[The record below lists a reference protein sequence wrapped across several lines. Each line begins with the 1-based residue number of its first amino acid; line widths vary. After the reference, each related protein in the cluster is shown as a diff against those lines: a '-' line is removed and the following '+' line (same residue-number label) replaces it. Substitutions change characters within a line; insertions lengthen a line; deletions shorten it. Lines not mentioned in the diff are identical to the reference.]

1 MKKNIPFQMAFIAM
15 WQWLVLYQTHAQ
27 SEWLSPLQWESLIQ
41 DRQKNLIIKDTVL
54 YQSFDSDNPLS
65 INYTV
70 SGKYDFFY
78 PQEEGIKGASDSRAI
93 RLYPGSIL
101 TIDPILYSA
110 LQRVELHI
118 PFAVQ
123 QVREGNDL
131 CFTTS
136 FNSGGDEVN
145 RRPCILPEKNCTYY
159 FRQVI
164 SESKRCLFIA
174 GKYDPYKV
182 QIEVKKKTTSGNGY
196 YCIDSL
202 FLVGNIEQ
210 YSLLQQSGT
219 WHDHSLWSH
228 DYTSLRRIAL
238 IDADVRINQA
248 AECLHL
254 INNQKEIRIQPEG
267 VLYTR
272 QMTTLHTFAEKGKWY
287 FVSFPHDVSL
297 AGIDARFQLGDASTV
312 TTEPVNNIL
321 YIQTY
326 DGRRRAEN
334 NRSDGNWT
342 VLSADAFSPEDILL
356 EKGKG
361 YLMAIDETADIQTLS
376 FSSPANNSLTFRETL
391 SVPLEANTLQGG
403 DEANKGWILC
413 GNPYPSAVSLREV
426 LPNPDLDGHVYLY
439 NGQDYEAY
447 PIDSD
452 YAIPAGS
459 AFFVKAVQ
467 DTELLFQRKEDTA
480 SSAILQHTALP
491 YQGKEPGSPSIT
503 LAIKP
508 SCKIQYIIR
517 SGKIYIQNSQAGE
530 LIVYTVLGKE
540 VKRMRLLEGEGEYAL
555 PQSAGMYFLRIISG
569 TQTETVKI
577 KR

>member
-1 MKKNIPFQMAFIAM
+1 MKKNIPFQAILIAIV
-15 WQWLVLYQTHAQ
+15 QWVFNSPMSAQ
-27 SEWLSPLQWESLIQ
+27 SEWLSPLQWKSLVQ
-41 DRQKNLIIKDTVL
+41 DPQKNLIIRDTVL

-78 PQEEGIKGASDSRAI
+78 PREEGIQGASDSRAI

-101 TIDPILYSA
+101 TIDTLIYPA
-110 LQRVELHI
+110 LKMAEIHI
-118 PFAVQ
+118 PFAFQHVNK
-123 QVREGNDL
+123 EEDIY
-131 CFTTS
+131 FTTY
-136 FNSGGDEVN
+136 FYSGDTEFDAHPYTVISN
-145 RRPCILPEKNCTYY
+145 DCSRY
-159 FRQVI
+159 FREVY
-164 SESKRCLFIA
+164 A
-174 GKYDPYKV
+174 GRQCFYRGRRSAPYRLQIKV
-182 QIEVKKKTTSGNGY
+182 TKPTSASDGY

-202 FLVGNIEQ
+202 FLVGNIGQ

-228 DYTSLRRIAL
+228 DYTSLRRVAL

-254 INNQKEIRIQPEG
+254 INNQKEIQIQPEG
-267 VLYTR
+267 VLHTR

-297 AGIDARFQLGDASTV
+297 AGIDSRFQLGDASTV

-326 DGRRRAEN
+326 DGRGRAEN

-376 FSSPANNSLTFRETL
+376 FSSPANNSQTFREAL
-391 SVPLEANTLQGG
+391 SVPLEANTLQSG
-403 DEANKGWILC
+403 DEANNGWILC
-413 GNPYPSAVSLREV
+413 GNPYPSAVSLQEI

-467 DTELLFQRKEDTA
+467 DTELLFQRKEDMA
-480 SSAILQHTALP
+480 SSVILQHEALP

-503 LAIKP
+503 QAIKP
-508 SCKIQYIIR
+508 SCKIQYTIR
-517 SGKIYIQNSQAGE
+517 AGKIHIQNSQAGE

>member
-1 MKKNIPFQMAFIAM
+1 MKKNIPFQAILIAIV
-15 WQWLVLYQTHAQ
+15 QWVFNSPMIAQ
-27 SEWLSPLQWESLIQ
+27 SEWLSPLQWKSLVQ
-41 DRQKNLIIKDTVL
+41 DPQKNLIIRDTVL

-70 SGKYDFFY
+70 SGQYDFFY
-78 PQEEGIKGASDSRAI
+78 PRVEGIQGASDSRAI
-93 RLYPGSIL
+93 RLYPGSTL
-101 TIDPILYSA
+101 TIDTLIYPA
-110 LQRVELHI
+110 LKMAEIHI
-118 PFAVQ
+118 PFAFQHVNK
-123 QVREGNDL
+123 EEDIY
-131 CFTTS
+131 FTT
-136 FNSGGDEVN
+136 FFYSGDTEFDAHPYTVISKDCS
-145 RRPCILPEKNCTYY
+145 RY
-159 FRQVI
+159 FREVY
-164 SESKRCLFIA
+164 A
-174 GKYDPYKV
+174 GRQCFYRGRRSAPYRLQIKV
-182 QIEVKKKTTSGNGY
+182 TKPTSASDGY

-228 DYTSLRRIAL
+228 DYTSLRRVAL

-267 VLYTR
+267 VLHTR

-287 FVSFPHDVSL
+287 FVSFPHNVSL

-326 DGRRRAEN
+326 DGRGRAEN

-376 FSSPANNSLTFRETL
+376 FSSPANNSQTFRETL

-403 DEANKGWILC
+403 DEANNGWILC
-413 GNPYPSAVSLREV
+413 GNPYPSAVSLQEI

-447 PIDSD
+447 PMDSD

-480 SSAILQHTALP
+480 SSVILQHATLP
-491 YQGKEPGSPSIT
+491 YQGKEPESLSIT
-503 LAIKP
+503 QAIKP
-508 SCKIQYIIR
+508 SCKIQYTIR

-569 TQTETVKI
+569 TQAETVKI

>member
-15 WQWLVLYQTHAQ
+15 WQWLVFYQANAQ
-27 SEWLSPLQWESLIQ
+27 SEWFSPLQWESLIQ
-41 DRQKNLIIKDTVL
+41 DQQKNLIIRDTVL
-54 YQSFDSDNPLS
+54 YQGFDSDYPRT

-78 PQEEGIKGASDSRAI
+78 PQEEGIQGASDSRAI
-93 RLYPGSIL
+93 RLYPGSRL
-101 TIDPILYSA
+101 TIDTLIYPA
-110 LQRVELHI
+110 LKMAEIHI
-118 PFAVQ
+118 PFAFQHVNK
-123 QVREGNDL
+123 EEDIY
-131 CFTTS
+131 FTTY
-136 FNSGGDEVN
+136 FYSGDTEFDA
-145 RRPCILPEKNCTYY
+145 RPYVVKSNDCSRY
-159 FRQVI
+159 FREIYVGRQCFYRGRR
-164 SESKRCLFIA
+164 SA
-174 GKYDPYKV
+174 PYRLQIKV
-182 QIEVKKKTTSGNGY
+182 TKPTSASDGY

-228 DYTSLRRIAL
+228 DYTSLRRVAL

-267 VLYTR
+267 VLHTR

-297 AGIDARFQLGDASTV
+297 EGIDARFQLGDASTV

-403 DEANKGWILC
+403 DEANNGWILC
-413 GNPYPSAVSLREV
+413 GNPYPSAVSLQEI

-467 DTELLFQRKEDTA
+467 DTELLFQRKENTA
-480 SSAILQHTALP
+480 SSVILQHTALP
-491 YQGKEPGSPSIT
+491 YQGKEPGSLSIT
-503 LAIKP
+503 QAIKP
-508 SCKIQYIIR
+508 SCKIQYTIR
-517 SGKIYIQNSQAGE
+517 AGKIHIQNSQTGE

>member
-1 MKKNIPFQMAFIAM
+1 MKKNIPFQAILIAIV
-15 WQWLVLYQTHAQ
+15 QWVFNSPMIAQ
-27 SEWLSPLQWESLIQ
+27 SEWLSPLQWKSLVQ
-41 DRQKNLIIKDTVL
+41 DPQKNLIIRDTVL
-54 YQSFDSDNPLS
+54 YQSFNSDNPLS

-70 SGKYDFFY
+70 SGRYDFFY
-78 PQEEGIKGASDSRAI
+78 PQEEGIRGASDSRAI
-93 RLYPGSIL
+93 RLYAGSTL
-101 TIDPILYSA
+101 TVDPILYSA

-123 QVREGNDL
+123 QVSKGDDL
-131 CFTTS
+131 YFTTS
-136 FNSGGDEVN
+136 FNSGNDEVN

-182 QIEVKKKTTSGNGY
+182 QIEVKKETTRGNGY

-228 DYTSLRRIAL
+228 DYTSLRRVAL

-267 VLYTR
+267 VLHTR

-326 DGRRRAEN
+326 DGRGRAEN

-426 LPNPDLDGHVYLY
+426 LPNPDLDGHVYLLK
-439 NGQDYEAY
+439 
-447 PIDSD
+447 
-452 YAIPAGS
+452 
-459 AFFVKAVQ
+459 F
-467 DTELLFQRKEDTA
+467 
-480 SSAILQHTALP
+480 
-491 YQGKEPGSPSIT
+491 
-503 LAIKP
+503 
-508 SCKIQYIIR
+508 
-517 SGKIYIQNSQAGE
+517 
-530 LIVYTVLGKE
+530 
-540 VKRMRLLEGEGEYAL
+540 
-555 PQSAGMYFLRIISG
+555 RI
-569 TQTETVKI
+569 
-577 KR
+577 

>member
-1 MKKNIPFQMAFIAM
+1 MKKNIPFQAILIAIV
-15 WQWLVLYQTHAQ
+15 QWVFNSPMSAQ
-27 SEWLSPLQWESLIQ
+27 SEWLSPLQWKSLVQ
-41 DRQKNLIIKDTVL
+41 DSQKNLIIRDTVL

-70 SGKYDFFY
+70 SGQYDFFY
-78 PQEEGIKGASDSRAI
+78 PQEEGIQGASDSRAI
-93 RLYPGSIL
+93 RLYPGSRL
-101 TIDPILYSA
+101 TIDTLIYPA
-110 LQRVELHI
+110 LKMAEIHI
-118 PFAVQ
+118 PFAFQHVNK
-123 QVREGNDL
+123 EEDIY
-131 CFTTS
+131 FTTY
-136 FNSGGDEVN
+136 FYSGDTEFDA
-145 RRPCILPEKNCTYY
+145 RPYVVKSNDCSRY
-159 FRQVI
+159 FREIYVGRQCFYRGRR
-164 SESKRCLFIA
+164 SA
-174 GKYDPYKV
+174 PYRLQIKV
-182 QIEVKKKTTSGNGY
+182 TKPTSASDGY

-228 DYTSLRRIAL
+228 DYTSLRRVAL

-267 VLYTR
+267 VLHTR

-287 FVSFPHDVSL
+287 FISFPHDVSL

-376 FSSPANNSLTFRETL
+376 FSSPADNSLTFRETL

-403 DEANKGWILC
+403 DEANNGWILC
-413 GNPYPSAVSLREV
+413 GNPYPSAVSLQEI
-426 LPNPDLDGHVYLY
+426 LPNPDLDGYVYLY

-467 DTELLFQRKEDTA
+467 DTELLFQRKENTA
-480 SSAILQHTALP
+480 SSVILQHTALP

-503 LAIKP
+503 QAIKP

-517 SGKIYIQNSQAGE
+517 SGKIHIQNSQAGE

>member
-15 WQWLVLYQTHAQ
+15 WQWLVFYQANAQ
-27 SEWLSPLQWESLIQ
+27 SEWFSPLQWESLIQ
-41 DRQKNLIIKDTVL
+41 DQQKNLIIRDTVL
-54 YQSFDSDNPLS
+54 YQGFDSDNPRT

-78 PQEEGIKGASDSRAI
+78 PQEEGIQGASDSRAI
-93 RLYPGSIL
+93 RLYPGSRL
-101 TIDPILYSA
+101 RIDTLIYPA
-110 LQRVELHI
+110 LKMAEIHI
-118 PFAVQ
+118 PFAFQHVNK
-123 QVREGNDL
+123 EEDIY
-131 CFTTS
+131 FTTY
-136 FNSGGDEVN
+136 FYSGDTEFDA
-145 RRPCILPEKNCTYY
+145 RPYVVKSNDCSRY
-159 FRQVI
+159 FREIYVGRQCFYRGRR
-164 SESKRCLFIA
+164 S
-174 GKYDPYKV
+174 DPYRIQIKV
-182 QIEVKKKTTSGNGY
+182 TKPTSASDGY

-228 DYTSLRRIAL
+228 DYTSLRRVAL

-267 VLYTR
+267 VLHTR

-297 AGIDARFQLGDASTV
+297 EGIDARFQLGDASTV

-376 FSSPANNSLTFRETL
+376 FSSPANNSQTFRETL

-403 DEANKGWILC
+403 DEANNGWILC
-413 GNPYPSAVSLREV
+413 GNPYPSAVSLQEI
-426 LPNPDLDGHVYLY
+426 LPNPDLDGYVYLY

-452 YAIPAGS
+452 
-459 AFFVKAVQ
+459 
-467 DTELLFQRKEDTA
+467 
-480 SSAILQHTALP
+480 
-491 YQGKEPGSPSIT
+491 
-503 LAIKP
+503 
-508 SCKIQYIIR
+508 
-517 SGKIYIQNSQAGE
+517 
-530 LIVYTVLGKE
+530 
-540 VKRMRLLEGEGEYAL
+540 
-555 PQSAGMYFLRIISG
+555 
-569 TQTETVKI
+569 
-577 KR
+577 

>member
-15 WQWLVLYQTHAQ
+15 WQWLVFYQANAQ
-27 SEWLSPLQWESLIQ
+27 SEWFSPLQWESLIQ
-41 DRQKNLIIKDTVL
+41 DQQKNLIIRDTVL
-54 YQSFDSDNPLS
+54 YQGFDSDNPRT

-78 PQEEGIKGASDSRAI
+78 PQEEGIQGASDSRAI
-93 RLYPGSIL
+93 RLYPGSRL
-101 TIDPILYSA
+101 TIDTLIYPA
-110 LQRVELHI
+110 LKMAEIHI
-118 PFAVQ
+118 PFAFQHVNK
-123 QVREGNDL
+123 EEDIY
-131 CFTTS
+131 FTTY
-136 FNSGGDEVN
+136 FYSGDTEFDA
-145 RRPCILPEKNCTYY
+145 RPYVVKSNDCSRY
-159 FRQVI
+159 FREIYVGRQCFYRGRR
-164 SESKRCLFIA
+164 SA
-174 GKYDPYKV
+174 PYRLQIKV
-182 QIEVKKKTTSGNGY
+182 TKPTSASDGY

-228 DYTSLRRIAL
+228 DYTSLRRVAL

-267 VLYTR
+267 VLHTR

-297 AGIDARFQLGDASTV
+297 EGIDARFQLGDASTV

-376 FSSPANNSLTFRETL
+376 FSSPANNSQTFRETL

-403 DEANKGWILC
+403 DEANNGWILC
-413 GNPYPSAVSLREV
+413 GNPYPSAVSLQEI
-426 LPNPDLDGHVYLY
+426 LPNSDLDGYVYLY

-467 DTELLFQRKEDTA
+467 DTELLFQRKENTA
-480 SSAILQHTALP
+480 SSVILQHAALP

-503 LAIKP
+503 QAIKP

-517 SGKIYIQNSQAGE
+517 SGKIHIQNSQAGE

>member
-1 MKKNIPFQMAFIAM
+1 MKKNIPFQAILIAIV
-15 WQWLVLYQTHAQ
+15 QWVFNSPMSAQ
-27 SEWLSPLQWESLIQ
+27 SEWLSPLQWKSLVQ
-41 DRQKNLIIKDTVL
+41 DPQKNLIIRDTVL

-70 SGKYDFFY
+70 SGQYDFFY
-78 PQEEGIKGASDSRAI
+78 PREEGIQGASDSRAI
-93 RLYPGSIL
+93 RLYPGSTL
-101 TIDPILYSA
+101 TIDTLIYPA
-110 LQRVELHI
+110 LKMTEIHI
-118 PFAVQ
+118 PFAFQHVNK
-123 QVREGNDL
+123 EEDIY
-131 CFTTS
+131 FTT
-136 FNSGGDEVN
+136 FFYSGNTEVDAHPYTVISN
-145 RRPCILPEKNCTYY
+145 DCSRY
-159 FRQVI
+159 FREVY
-164 SESKRCLFIA
+164 A
-174 GKYDPYKV
+174 GRQCFYRGRRSAPYRLQIKV
-182 QIEVKKKTTSGNGY
+182 TKPTSASDGY

-267 VLYTR
+267 VLHTR
-272 QMTTLHTFAEKGKWY
+272 QMTTLRTFAENGKWY

-297 AGIDARFQLGDASTV
+297 KGIDSRFQLGDASTV

-326 DGRRRAEN
+326 DGRGRAEN

-403 DEANKGWILC
+403 DEANNGWILC
-413 GNPYPSAVSLREV
+413 GNPYPSAVSLQEI
-426 LPNPDLDGHVYLY
+426 LPNPDLDGYVYLY

-480 SSAILQHTALP
+480 SSVILQHTALP

-503 LAIKP
+503 QAIKP
-508 SCKIQYIIR
+508 PCKIQYIIR
-517 SGKIYIQNSQAGE
+517 SGKIHIQNSQAGE

-540 VKRMRLLEGEGEYAL
+540 VKRVRLLEGEGEYAL

>member
-1 MKKNIPFQMAFIAM
+1 MKKNIPFQAILIAIV
-15 WQWLVLYQTHAQ
+15 QWVFNSPMSAQ
-27 SEWLSPLQWESLIQ
+27 SEWLSPLQWKSLVQ
-41 DRQKNLIIKDTVL
+41 DPQKNLIIRDTVL

-70 SGKYDFFY
+70 SGQYDFFY
-78 PQEEGIKGASDSRAI
+78 PQEEGIQGASDSRAI
-93 RLYPGSIL
+93 RLYPGSTL
-101 TIDPILYSA
+101 TIDTLIYPA
-110 LQRVELHI
+110 LKMAEIHI
-118 PFAVQ
+118 PFAFQHVNK
-123 QVREGNDL
+123 EEDIY
-131 CFTTS
+131 FTTY
-136 FNSGGDEVN
+136 FYSGNTEVDAHPYTVISN
-145 RRPCILPEKNCTYY
+145 DCSRY
-159 FRQVI
+159 FREVY
-164 SESKRCLFIA
+164 A
-174 GKYDPYKV
+174 GRQCFYRGRRSAPYRLQIKV
-182 QIEVKKKTTSGNGY
+182 TKPTSASDGY

-228 DYTSLRRIAL
+228 DYTSLRRVAL

-254 INNQKEIRIQPEG
+254 INNQKEIWIQPEG
-267 VLYTR
+267 VLHTR
-272 QMTTLHTFAEKGKWY
+272 QMTTLRTFAEKGKWY

-342 VLSADAFSPEDILL
+342 VLFADAFSPEDILL

-403 DEANKGWILC
+403 DEANNGWILC
-413 GNPYPSAVSLREV
+413 GNPYPSAVSLQEI
-426 LPNPDLDGHVYLY
+426 LPNSDLDGYVYLY

-447 PIDSD
+447 PFDSD

-480 SSAILQHTALP
+480 SSVILQHMALP

-503 LAIKP
+503 QAIKP

-517 SGKIYIQNSQAGE
+517 SGKIHIQNSQAGE

>member
-1 MKKNIPFQMAFIAM
+1 MKKNIPFQAILIAIV
-15 WQWLVLYQTHAQ
+15 QWVFNSPMIAQ
-27 SEWLSPLQWESLIQ
+27 SEWLSPLQWKSLVQ
-41 DRQKNLIIKDTVL
+41 DPQKNLIIRDTVL

-65 INYTV
+65 INYAV
-70 SGKYDFFY
+70 SGQYDFFY
-78 PQEEGIKGASDSRAI
+78 PQEEGIQGASDSRAI
-93 RLYPGSIL
+93 RLYPGSTL
-101 TIDPILYSA
+101 TIDTLIYPA
-110 LQRVELHI
+110 LKMAEIHI
-118 PFAVQ
+118 PFAFQHVNK
-123 QVREGNDL
+123 EEDIY
-131 CFTTS
+131 FTTY
-136 FNSGGDEVN
+136 FYSGNTEVDAHPYTVSSN
-145 RRPCILPEKNCTYY
+145 DCSRY
-159 FRQVI
+159 FREVY
-164 SESKRCLFIA
+164 A
-174 GKYDPYKV
+174 GRQCFYRGRRSAPYRLQIKV
-182 QIEVKKKTTSGNGY
+182 TKPTSASDGY

-254 INNQKEIRIQPEG
+254 INNQKEIQIQPEG
-267 VLYTR
+267 VLHTR

-391 SVPLEANTLQGG
+391 SVPLEANMLQGG
-403 DEANKGWILC
+403 DEANNGWILC
-413 GNPYPSAVSLREV
+413 GNPYPSAVSLQEI
-426 LPNPDLDGHVYLY
+426 LPNPDLDGHVYFY

-447 PIDSD
+447 PFDSD

-480 SSAILQHTALP
+480 SSVILQHAALP

-503 LAIKP
+503 QAIKP
-508 SCKIQYIIR
+508 SCKIQYTIR
-517 SGKIYIQNSQAGE
+517 AGKIHIQNSQAGE

-540 VKRMRLLEGEGEYAL
+540 VKRMRLLDGEGEYAL

-569 TQTETVKI
+569 TQAETVKI

>member
-15 WQWLVLYQTHAQ
+15 WQWLVFYQANAQ
-27 SEWLSPLQWESLIQ
+27 SEWFSPLQWESLIQ
-41 DRQKNLIIKDTVL
+41 DQQKNLIIRDTVL
-54 YQSFDSDNPLS
+54 YQGFDSDNPRT

-78 PQEEGIKGASDSRAI
+78 PQEEGIPGASDSRAI
-93 RLYPGSIL
+93 RLYPGSRL
-101 TIDPILYSA
+101 TIDTLIYPA
-110 LQRVELHI
+110 LKMAEIHI
-118 PFAVQ
+118 PFAFQHVNK
-123 QVREGNDL
+123 EEDIY
-131 CFTTS
+131 FTTY
-136 FNSGGDEVN
+136 FYSGDTEFDA
-145 RRPCILPEKNCTYY
+145 RPYVVKSNDCSRY
-159 FRQVI
+159 FREIYVGRQCFYRGRRSAPYRIQIKVTKPTSA
-164 SESKRCLFIA
+164 SE
-174 GKYDPYKV
+174 
-182 QIEVKKKTTSGNGY
+182 GY

-228 DYTSLRRIAL
+228 DYTSLRRVAL
-238 IDADVRINQA
+238 INADVRINQA

-267 VLYTR
+267 VLHTR

-287 FVSFPHDVSL
+287 FASFPHDVSL
-297 AGIDARFQLGDASTV
+297 EGIDARFQLGDASTV

-376 FSSPANNSLTFRETL
+376 FSSPADNSLTFRETL

-403 DEANKGWILC
+403 DEANNGWILC
-413 GNPYPSAVSLREV
+413 GNPYPSAVSLQEI
-426 LPNPDLDGHVYLY
+426 LPNPDLDGYVYLY

-467 DTELLFQRKEDTA
+467 DTELLFQRKENTA
-480 SSAILQHTALP
+480 SSVILQHAALP

-503 LAIKP
+503 QEIKP
-508 SCKIQYIIR
+508 SCKIQYTIR
-517 SGKIYIQNSQAGE
+517 AGKIHIQNSQAGE

>member
-1 MKKNIPFQMAFIAM
+1 MKKNIPFQAILIAIV
-15 WQWLVLYQTHAQ
+15 QWVFNIPMSAQ
-27 SEWLSPLQWESLIQ
+27 SEWLSPLQWKSLVQ
-41 DRQKNLIIKDTVL
+41 DPQKNLIIRDTVL

-70 SGKYDFFY
+70 SGQYDFFY
-78 PQEEGIKGASDSRAI
+78 PREEGIQGASDSRAI
-93 RLYPGSIL
+93 RLYPGSTL
-101 TIDPILYSA
+101 TIDTLIYPA
-110 LQRVELHI
+110 LKMAEIHI
-118 PFAVQ
+118 PFAFQHVNK
-123 QVREGNDL
+123 EEDIY
-131 CFTTS
+131 FTTY
-136 FNSGGDEVN
+136 FYSGNTEVDAHPYTVISN
-145 RRPCILPEKNCTYY
+145 DCSRY
-159 FRQVI
+159 FREVY
-164 SESKRCLFIA
+164 A
-174 GKYDPYKV
+174 GRQCFYRGRRSAPYRLQIKV
-182 QIEVKKKTTSGNGY
+182 TKPTSSSDGY

-228 DYTSLRRIAL
+228 DYTSLRRVAL
-238 IDADVRINQA
+238 IDADVRINQS

-254 INNQKEIRIQPEG
+254 INNQKEIWIQPEG
-267 VLYTR
+267 VLHTR

-297 AGIDARFQLGDASTV
+297 AGIDARFQLGDASIV

-376 FSSPANNSLTFRETL
+376 FSSPANNSQTFRETL
-391 SVPLEANTLQGG
+391 SVPLEANTLQRG
-403 DEANKGWILC
+403 DEENNGWILC
-413 GNPYPSAVSLREV
+413 GNPYPSAVSLQEI
-426 LPNPDLDGHVYLY
+426 LPNPDLDGYVYLY

-467 DTELLFQRKEDTA
+467 DTELLFQRKEDAA
-480 SSAILQHTALP
+480 SSVILQHTALP

-503 LAIKP
+503 QAIKP
-508 SCKIQYIIR
+508 FCKIQYIIR
-517 SGKIYIQNSQAGE
+517 SGKIHIQNSQAGE
-530 LIVYTVLGKE
+530 
-540 VKRMRLLEGEGEYAL
+540 
-555 PQSAGMYFLRIISG
+555 
-569 TQTETVKI
+569 
-577 KR
+577 

>member
-1 MKKNIPFQMAFIAM
+1 MKKNIPFQAILIAIV
-15 WQWLVLYQTHAQ
+15 QWVFNSPMSAQ
-27 SEWLSPLQWESLIQ
+27 SEWLSPLQWKSLVQ
-41 DRQKNLIIKDTVL
+41 DPQKNLIIRDTVL

-78 PQEEGIKGASDSRAI
+78 PREEGIQGTSDSRAI
-93 RLYPGSIL
+93 RLYPGSTL
-101 TIDPILYSA
+101 TIDTLIYPA
-110 LQRVELHI
+110 LKMAEIHI
-118 PFAVQ
+118 PFALQHVNKEEDIYFTTYFYSGKTEYDAHPYM
-123 QVREGNDL
+123 VMGNDCSL
-131 CFTTS
+131 
-136 FNSGGDEVN
+136 
-145 RRPCILPEKNCTYY
+145 Y
-159 FRQVI
+159 FRQI
-164 SESKRCLFIA
+164 YAGKRCFYRGRRA
-174 GKYDPYKV
+174 DPYRLQIKV
-182 QIEVKKKTTSGNGY
+182 PKPTSASDGY

-228 DYTSLRRIAL
+228 DYTSLRRVAL

-267 VLYTR
+267 VLHTR

-297 AGIDARFQLGDASTV
+297 AGIDSRFQLGDASTV

-326 DGRRRAEN
+326 DGRGRAEN

-376 FSSPANNSLTFRETL
+376 FSSPADNSLTFRETL

-403 DEANKGWILC
+403 DEANNGWILC
-413 GNPYPSAVSLREV
+413 GNPYPSAVSLQEI

-467 DTELLFQRKEDTA
+467 NTELLFQRKEDTA
-480 SSAILQHTALP
+480 SSVILQHTALP

-503 LAIKP
+503 QAIKP
-508 SCKIQYIIR
+508 SCKIQYTIR
-517 SGKIYIQNSQAGE
+517 SGKIYIQNSHAGE

>member
-15 WQWLVLYQTHAQ
+15 WQWLVFYQANAQ
-27 SEWLSPLQWESLIQ
+27 SEWFSPLQWESLIQ
-41 DRQKNLIIKDTVL
+41 DQQKNLIIRDTVL
-54 YQSFDSDNPLS
+54 YQGFDSDNPRT

-78 PQEEGIKGASDSRAI
+78 PQEEGIQGASDSRAI
-93 RLYPGSIL
+93 RLYPGSTL
-101 TIDPILYSA
+101 TIDTLIYPA
-110 LQRVELHI
+110 LKMAEIHI
-118 PFAVQ
+118 PFAFQHVNK
-123 QVREGNDL
+123 EEDIY
-131 CFTTS
+131 FTTY
-136 FNSGGDEVN
+136 FYSGDTEFDA
-145 RRPCILPEKNCTYY
+145 RPYVVKSNDCSRY
-159 FRQVI
+159 FREVYAGRQCFYRGRRSAPYRLQIKVTKPTSA
-164 SESKRCLFIA
+164 SE
-174 GKYDPYKV
+174 
-182 QIEVKKKTTSGNGY
+182 GY

-254 INNQKEIRIQPEG
+254 INNQKEIRIQPKG
-267 VLYTR
+267 VLHTR

-287 FVSFPHDVSL
+287 FVSFPHNVSL

-312 TTEPVNNIL
+312 TTEPINNIL

-326 DGRRRAEN
+326 DGRGRAEN

-376 FSSPANNSLTFRETL
+376 FSSPANNSQTFRETM

-403 DEANKGWILC
+403 DEENNGWILC

-480 SSAILQHTALP
+480 SSVILQHTALP

-503 LAIKP
+503 QAIKP

-517 SGKIYIQNSQAGE
+517 SGKIHIQNSQAGE

-540 VKRMRLLEGEGEYAL
+540 VKRMGLLEGEGEYAL

>member
-54 YQSFDSDNPLS
+54 YQSFDSDSPLS

-70 SGKYDFFY
+70 SGRYDFFY
-78 PQEEGIKGASDSRAI
+78 PQEEGIRGASDSRAI
-93 RLYPGSIL
+93 RLYAGSTL
-101 TIDPILYSA
+101 TVDTLIYPA
-110 LQRVELHI
+110 LKMAEIHI
-118 PFAVQ
+118 PFALQHVNKEEDIYFTTYFYSGKTEYDAHSYM
-123 QVREGNDL
+123 VMGND
-131 CFTTS
+131 CS
-136 FNSGGDEVN
+136 
-145 RRPCILPEKNCTYY
+145 RY
-159 FRQVI
+159 FRQI
-164 SESKRCLFIA
+164 YAGKRCFYRGRRA
-174 GKYDPYKV
+174 DPYRLQIKV
-182 QIEVKKKTTSGNGY
+182 PKPTSASDGY

-228 DYTSLRRIAL
+228 DYTSLRRVAL
-238 IDADVRINQA
+238 IDADVRINQS

-267 VLYTR
+267 VLHTR

-326 DGRRRAEN
+326 DGRGRAEN

-403 DEANKGWILC
+403 DEANNGWILC
-413 GNPYPSAVSLREV
+413 GNPYPSAVSLQEI

-467 DTELLFQRKEDTA
+467 NTELLFQRKEDTA
-480 SSAILQHTALP
+480 SSVILQHTALP

-503 LAIKP
+503 QAIKP
-508 SCKIQYIIR
+508 SCKIQYTIR
-517 SGKIYIQNSQAGE
+517 AGKIHIQNSQAGE

>member
-1 MKKNIPFQMAFIAM
+1 MKKNIPFQAILIAIV
-15 WQWLVLYQTHAQ
+15 QWVFNSPMSAQ
-27 SEWLSPLQWESLIQ
+27 SEWLSPLQWKSLVQ
-41 DRQKNLIIKDTVL
+41 DPHKNLIIRDTVL

-78 PQEEGIKGASDSRAI
+78 PQEAGIQGASDSRAI
-93 RLYPGSIL
+93 RLYPGSTL
-101 TIDPILYSA
+101 TIDTLIYPA
-110 LQRVELHI
+110 LKMAEIHI
-118 PFAVQ
+118 PFAFQHVNK
-123 QVREGNDL
+123 EEDIY
-131 CFTTS
+131 FTT
-136 FNSGGDEVN
+136 FFYSGDTEFDAHPYTVISKDCS
-145 RRPCILPEKNCTYY
+145 RY
-159 FRQVI
+159 FREIYVGRQCFYRGRR
-164 SESKRCLFIA
+164 S
-174 GKYDPYKV
+174 DPYRLQIKV
-182 QIEVKKKTTSGNGY
+182 TKPTSASEGY

-228 DYTSLRRIAL
+228 DYTSLRRVAL
-238 IDADVRINQA
+238 INADVRIDQA

-254 INNQKEIRIQPEG
+254 INNQKEIQIQPEG
-267 VLYTR
+267 VLHTR

-297 AGIDARFQLGDASTV
+297 NGIDTRFQLGDASTI

-321 YIQTY
+321 YIQAY

-334 NRSDGNWT
+334 NRADGNWT
-342 VLSADAFSPEDILL
+342 VLSADTFSPDDILL

-376 FSSPANNSLTFRETL
+376 FSSPENGSLIYQENT
-391 SVPLEANTLQGG
+391 SIDLEANTLQGS
-403 DEANKGWILC
+403 DEAHNGWILC
-413 GNPYPSAVSLREV
+413 GNPYPSTVSLQEI

-447 PIDSD
+447 PIGSD
-452 YAIPAGS
+452 YAIPAGC
-459 AFFVKAVQ
+459 AFFVKAAQ
-467 DTELLFQRKEDTA
+467 DTELLFQKKEDTA
-480 SSAILQHTALP
+480 SSVILQHTALP
-491 YQGKEPGSPSIT
+491 YQGKEPGSLSIT
-503 LAIKP
+503 QAIKP
-508 SCKIQYIIR
+508 SCKIQYTIR
-517 SGKIYIQNSQAGE
+517 TGKIRIMASQAGE

-555 PQSAGMYFLRIISG
+555 PQPSGIYFLIITSG
-569 TQTETVKI
+569 SQTETIKI

>member
-1 MKKNIPFQMAFIAM
+1 MKKYLPFQAILIAIV
-15 WQWLVLYQTHAQ
+15 QWVSNSPISAQ
-27 SEWLSPLQWESLIQ
+27 SEWFSPQQWESLVQ
-41 DRQKNLIIKDTVL
+41 DPQKNPIIRDTVL

-65 INYTV
+65 INYSV
-70 SGKYDFFY
+70 SGQYDFFY
-78 PQEEGIKGASDSRAI
+78 PQEEGIQGASDSRAI
-93 RLYPGSIL
+93 RLYPGSTL
-101 TIDPILYSA
+101 TIDTLIYPA
-110 LQRVELHI
+110 LKMAEIHI
-118 PFAVQ
+118 PFAFQHVNK
-123 QVREGNDL
+123 EEDIY
-131 CFTTS
+131 FTTY
-136 FNSGGDEVN
+136 FYSGATESDA
-145 RRPCILPEKNCTYY
+145 RPYTVMSNDCSRY
-159 FRQVI
+159 FRQVY
-164 SESKRCLFIA
+164 A
-174 GKYDPYKV
+174 GRQCFYRGRRSDPYRL
-182 QIEVKKKTTSGNGY
+182 QIEVSKPASASNGY

-202 FLVGNIEQ
+202 FLVGNIER

-219 WHDHSLWSH
+219 WHDHSLWSY
-228 DYTSLRRIAL
+228 DYTSLRRVAL

-267 VLYTR
+267 VLHTR

-297 AGIDARFQLGDASTV
+297 EGIDARFQLGDASTV

-376 FSSPANNSLTFRETL
+376 FSSPANNSQTFRETL

-403 DEANKGWILC
+403 DEANNGWILC
-413 GNPYPSAVSLREV
+413 GNPYPSAVSLQEI
-426 LPNPDLDGHVYLY
+426 LPNPDLDGYVYLY

-480 SSAILQHTALP
+480 SSVILQHAALP

-503 LAIKP
+503 QAIKP
-508 SCKIQYIIR
+508 SCKIQYTIR
-517 SGKIYIQNSQAGE
+517 AGKIHIQNSQAGE

>member
-15 WQWLVLYQTHAQ
+15 WQWLVFYQANAQ
-27 SEWLSPLQWESLIQ
+27 SEWFSPLQWESLIQ
-41 DRQKNLIIKDTVL
+41 DQQKNLIIRDTVL
-54 YQSFDSDNPLS
+54 YQGFDSDNPRT

-78 PQEEGIKGASDSRAI
+78 PQEEGIQGASDSRAI
-93 RLYPGSIL
+93 RLYPGSRL
-101 TIDPILYSA
+101 TIDTLIYPA
-110 LQRVELHI
+110 LKMAEIHI
-118 PFAVQ
+118 PFAFQHVNK
-123 QVREGNDL
+123 EEDIY
-131 CFTTS
+131 FTTY
-136 FNSGGDEVN
+136 FYSGDTEFDA
-145 RRPCILPEKNCTYY
+145 RPYVVKSNDCSRY
-159 FRQVI
+159 FREIYVGRQCFYRGRR
-164 SESKRCLFIA
+164 SA
-174 GKYDPYKV
+174 PYRLQIKV
-182 QIEVKKKTTSGNGY
+182 TKPTSASDGY

-228 DYTSLRRIAL
+228 DYTSLRRVAL

-267 VLYTR
+267 VLHTR

-297 AGIDARFQLGDASTV
+297 EGIDARFQLGDASTV

-376 FSSPANNSLTFRETL
+376 FSSPADNSLTFRETL

-403 DEANKGWILC
+403 DEANNGWILC
-413 GNPYPSAVSLREV
+413 GNPYPSAVSLQEI

-467 DTELLFQRKEDTA
+467 DTELLFQRKENTA
-480 SSAILQHTALP
+480 SSVILQHTALP
-491 YQGKEPGSPSIT
+491 YQGKEPGSLSIT
-503 LAIKP
+503 QAIKP
-508 SCKIQYIIR
+508 PCKIQYIIR
-517 SGKIYIQNSQAGE
+517 SGKIHIQNSQAGE

>member
-1 MKKNIPFQMAFIAM
+1 MKKNIPFQAILIAIV
-15 WQWLVLYQTHAQ
+15 QWVFNSPMSAQ
-27 SEWLSPLQWESLIQ
+27 SEWLSPLQWKSLVQ
-41 DRQKNLIIKDTVL
+41 DPQKNLIIRDTVL

-70 SGKYDFFY
+70 SGQYDFFY
-78 PQEEGIKGASDSRAI
+78 PREEGIQGASDSRAI
-93 RLYPGSIL
+93 RLYSGSTL
-101 TIDPILYSA
+101 TIDTLIYPA
-110 LQRVELHI
+110 LKMAEIHI
-118 PFAVQ
+118 PFAFQHVNK
-123 QVREGNDL
+123 EEDIY
-131 CFTTS
+131 FTTY
-136 FNSGGDEVN
+136 FYSGNTEFDAHPYTVMSN
-145 RRPCILPEKNCTYY
+145 DCSRY
-159 FRQVI
+159 FREVY
-164 SESKRCLFIA
+164 A
-174 GKYDPYKV
+174 GRQCFYRGRRSAPYRLQIKV
-182 QIEVKKKTTSGNGY
+182 TKPTSASDGY

-254 INNQKEIRIQPEG
+254 INNQKEIQIQPEG
-267 VLYTR
+267 VLHTR

-297 AGIDARFQLGDASTV
+297 AGIDSRFQLGDASTV

-326 DGRRRAEN
+326 DGRGRAEN

-403 DEANKGWILC
+403 DEANNGWILC
-413 GNPYPSAVSLREV
+413 GNPYPSAVSLQEI
-426 LPNPDLDGHVYLY
+426 LPNPDLDGYVYLY

-480 SSAILQHTALP
+480 SSVILQHTALP

-503 LAIKP
+503 QAIKP

>member
-1 MKKNIPFQMAFIAM
+1 MKKNIPFQAILIAIV
-15 WQWLVLYQTHAQ
+15 QWVFNSPMSAQ
-27 SEWLSPLQWESLIQ
+27 SEWLSPLQWKSLVQ
-41 DRQKNLIIKDTVL
+41 DPHKNLIIRDTVL

-70 SGKYDFFY
+70 FGQYDFFY
-78 PQEEGIKGASDSRAI
+78 PQEAGIQGASDSRAI
-93 RLYPGSIL
+93 RLYPGSTL
-101 TIDPILYSA
+101 TIDTLIYPA
-110 LQRVELHI
+110 LKMAEIHI
-118 PFAVQ
+118 PFAFQHVNK
-123 QVREGNDL
+123 EEDIY
-131 CFTTS
+131 FTTY
-136 FNSGGDEVN
+136 FYSGNTEVDAHPYTVISN
-145 RRPCILPEKNCTYY
+145 DCSRY
-159 FRQVI
+159 FREVY
-164 SESKRCLFIA
+164 A
-174 GKYDPYKV
+174 GRQCFYRGRRSAPYRLQIKV
-182 QIEVKKKTTSGNGY
+182 TKPTSASDGY

-267 VLYTR
+267 VLHTR
-272 QMTTLHTFAEKGKWY
+272 QMTTLRTFAEKGKWY

-297 AGIDARFQLGDASTV
+297 AGIDSRFQLGDASTV

-326 DGRRRAEN
+326 DGRGRAEN

-342 VLSADAFSPEDILL
+342 VLSADAFSLEDILL

-376 FSSPANNSLTFRETL
+376 FSSPADNSLTFRETL

-403 DEANKGWILC
+403 DEANNGWILC
-413 GNPYPSAVSLREV
+413 GNPYPSAVSLQEI
-426 LPNPDLDGHVYLY
+426 LPNSDLDGYVYLY

-447 PIDSD
+447 PFDSD

-480 SSAILQHTALP
+480 SSVILQHMALP

-503 LAIKP
+503 QAIKP

-517 SGKIYIQNSQAGE
+517 SGKIHIQNSQAGE

>member
-1 MKKNIPFQMAFIAM
+1 MKKNIPFQAILIAIV
-15 WQWLVLYQTHAQ
+15 QWVFNIPMSAQ
-27 SEWLSPLQWESLIQ
+27 SEWLSPLQWESLVQ
-41 DRQKNLIIKDTVL
+41 DPQKNLIIRDTVL

-78 PQEEGIKGASDSRAI
+78 PREEGIQGASDSRAI

-101 TIDPILYSA
+101 TIDTLIYPA
-110 LQRVELHI
+110 LKMAEIHI
-118 PFAVQ
+118 PFAFQHVNK
-123 QVREGNDL
+123 EEDIY
-131 CFTTS
+131 FTTY
-136 FNSGGDEVN
+136 FYSGDTEFDAHPYTVISN
-145 RRPCILPEKNCTYY
+145 DCSRY
-159 FRQVI
+159 FREVY
-164 SESKRCLFIA
+164 A
-174 GKYDPYKV
+174 GRQCFYIGRRSAPYRLQIKV
-182 QIEVKKKTTSGNGY
+182 TKPTLASDGY

-202 FLVGNIEQ
+202 FLVGNIGQ

-228 DYTSLRRIAL
+228 DYTSLRRVAL

-254 INNQKEIRIQPEG
+254 INNQKEIQIQPEG
-267 VLYTR
+267 VLHTR

-376 FSSPANNSLTFRETL
+376 FSSPANNSLTLRETL

-403 DEANKGWILC
+403 DEANNGWILC
-413 GNPYPSAVSLREV
+413 GNPYPSAVSLQEI
-426 LPNPDLDGHVYLY
+426 LPNPDLDGYVYLY

-447 PIDSD
+447 PINSD

-480 SSAILQHTALP
+480 SSVILQHTTLP

-503 LAIKP
+503 QAIKP
-508 SCKIQYIIR
+508 SCKIQYTIR
-517 SGKIYIQNSQAGE
+517 AGKIHIQNSLAGE

>member
-1 MKKNIPFQMAFIAM
+1 MKKNIPFQAILIAIV
-15 WQWLVLYQTHAQ
+15 QWVFNSPMSAQ
-27 SEWLSPLQWESLIQ
+27 SEWLSPLQWKSLVQ
-41 DRQKNLIIKDTVL
+41 DPQKNLIIRDTVL

-78 PQEEGIKGASDSRAI
+78 PQEEGIQGASDSRAI
-93 RLYPGSIL
+93 RLYPGSRL
-101 TIDPILYSA
+101 TIDTLIYPA
-110 LQRVELHI
+110 LKMAEIHI
-118 PFAVQ
+118 PFAFQHVNK
-123 QVREGNDL
+123 EEDIY
-131 CFTTS
+131 FTTY
-136 FNSGGDEVN
+136 FYSGDTEFDA
-145 RRPCILPEKNCTYY
+145 RPYVVKSNDCSRY
-159 FRQVI
+159 FREIYVGRQCFYRGRR
-164 SESKRCLFIA
+164 SA
-174 GKYDPYKV
+174 PYRLQIKV
-182 QIEVKKKTTSGNGY
+182 TKPTSASDGY

-228 DYTSLRRIAL
+228 DYTSLRRVAL

-267 VLYTR
+267 VLHTR

-297 AGIDARFQLGDASTV
+297 EGIDARFQLGDASTV

-376 FSSPANNSLTFRETL
+376 FSSPANNSQTFRETL

-403 DEANKGWILC
+403 DEANNGWILC
-413 GNPYPSAVSLREV
+413 GNPYPSAVSLQEI
-426 LPNPDLDGHVYLY
+426 LPNSDLDGYVYLY

-447 PIDSD
+447 PFDSD

-480 SSAILQHTALP
+480 SSVILQHMALP
-491 YQGKEPGSPSIT
+491 YQGKEPGSLSIT
-503 LAIKP
+503 QAIKP
-508 SCKIQYIIR
+508 PCKIQYIIR
-517 SGKIYIQNSQAGE
+517 SGKIHIQNSQAGE

>member
-15 WQWLVLYQTHAQ
+15 WQWLVFYQANAQ
-27 SEWLSPLQWESLIQ
+27 SEWFSPLQWESLIQ
-41 DRQKNLIIKDTVL
+41 DQQKNLIIRDTVL
-54 YQSFDSDNPLS
+54 YQGFDSDNPRT

-78 PQEEGIKGASDSRAI
+78 PQEEGIQGASDSRAI
-93 RLYPGSIL
+93 RLYPGSRL
-101 TIDPILYSA
+101 TIDTLIYPA
-110 LQRVELHI
+110 LKMAEIHI
-118 PFAVQ
+118 PFAFQHVNK
-123 QVREGNDL
+123 EEDIY
-131 CFTTS
+131 FTTY
-136 FNSGGDEVN
+136 FYSGNTEVDAHPYTVISN
-145 RRPCILPEKNCTYY
+145 DCSRY
-159 FRQVI
+159 FREVY
-164 SESKRCLFIA
+164 A
-174 GKYDPYKV
+174 GRQCFYRGRRSAPYRLQIKV
-182 QIEVKKKTTSGNGY
+182 TKPTSASDGY

-228 DYTSLRRIAL
+228 DYTSLRRVAL
-238 IDADVRINQA
+238 IDANVRINQA

-267 VLYTR
+267 VLHTR

-297 AGIDARFQLGDASTV
+297 EGIDARFQLGDASTV

-326 DGRRRAEN
+326 DGRGRAEN

-376 FSSPANNSLTFRETL
+376 FSSPANDSLTFRETL

-403 DEANKGWILC
+403 DEANNGWILC
-413 GNPYPSAVSLREV
+413 GNPYPSAVSLQEI
-426 LPNPDLDGHVYLY
+426 LPNPDLDGYVYLY

-467 DTELLFQRKEDTA
+467 DTELLFQRKENTA
-480 SSAILQHTALP
+480 SSVILQHAALP

-503 LAIKP
+503 QEIKP
-508 SCKIQYIIR
+508 SCKIQYTIR
-517 SGKIYIQNSQAGE
+517 AGKIHIQNSQAGE

-540 VKRMRLLEGEGEYAL
+540 VKRMRLLEGEGKYAL

>member
-1 MKKNIPFQMAFIAM
+1 MKKNIPFQAILIAIV
-15 WQWLVLYQTHAQ
+15 QWVFNSPMSAQ
-27 SEWLSPLQWESLIQ
+27 SEWLSPLQWKSLVQ
-41 DRQKNLIIKDTVL
+41 DPQKNLIIRDTVL

-70 SGKYDFFY
+70 SGQYDFFY
-78 PQEEGIKGASDSRAI
+78 PQEEGIQGASDSRAI
-93 RLYPGSIL
+93 RLYPGSTL
-101 TIDPILYSA
+101 TIDTLIYPA
-110 LQRVELHI
+110 LKMAEIHI
-118 PFAVQ
+118 PFAFQHVNK
-123 QVREGNDL
+123 EEDIY
-131 CFTTS
+131 FTT
-136 FNSGGDEVN
+136 FFYSGDTEFDAHPYTVISN
-145 RRPCILPEKNCTYY
+145 DCSRY
-159 FRQVI
+159 FREVY
-164 SESKRCLFIA
+164 A
-174 GKYDPYKV
+174 GRQCFYRGRRSAPYRLQIKV
-182 QIEVKKKTTSGNGY
+182 TKPTSASDGY

-254 INNQKEIRIQPEG
+254 INNQKEIQIQPEG
-267 VLYTR
+267 VLHTR

-376 FSSPANNSLTFRETL
+376 FSSPADNSLTFRETL

-403 DEANKGWILC
+403 DEANNGWILC
-413 GNPYPSAVSLREV
+413 GNPYPSAVSLQEI
-426 LPNPDLDGHVYLY
+426 LPNSDLDGYVYLY

-447 PIDSD
+447 PFDSD

-480 SSAILQHTALP
+480 SSVILQHMALP

-503 LAIKP
+503 QAIKP

-517 SGKIYIQNSQAGE
+517 SGKIHIQNSQAGE

>member
-1 MKKNIPFQMAFIAM
+1 MKKNIPFQAILIAIV
-15 WQWLVLYQTHAQ
+15 QWVFNSPMSAQ
-27 SEWLSPLQWESLIQ
+27 SEWLSPLQWKSLVQ
-41 DRQKNLIIKDTVL
+41 DPQKNLIIRDTVL

-70 SGKYDFFY
+70 SGQYDFFY
-78 PQEEGIKGASDSRAI
+78 PQEEGIQGASDSRAI
-93 RLYPGSIL
+93 RLYPGSRL
-101 TIDPILYSA
+101 TIDTLIYPA
-110 LQRVELHI
+110 LKMAEIHI
-118 PFAVQ
+118 PFAFQHVNK
-123 QVREGNDL
+123 EEDIY
-131 CFTTS
+131 FTTY
-136 FNSGGDEVN
+136 FYSGDTEFDA
-145 RRPCILPEKNCTYY
+145 RPYVVKSNDCSRY
-159 FRQVI
+159 FREVY
-164 SESKRCLFIA
+164 A
-174 GKYDPYKV
+174 GRQCFYRGRRSAPYRLQIKV
-182 QIEVKKKTTSGNGY
+182 TKPTSASDGY

-228 DYTSLRRIAL
+228 DYTSLRRSAL

-267 VLYTR
+267 VLHTR
-272 QMTTLHTFAEKGKWY
+272 QMTTLRTFAEKGKWY

-297 AGIDARFQLGDASTV
+297 AGIDSRFQLGDASTV

-376 FSSPANNSLTFRETL
+376 FSSPANNSQTFRETM

-403 DEANKGWILC
+403 DEANNGWILC
-413 GNPYPSAVSLREV
+413 GNPYPSAVSLQEI

-447 PIDSD
+447 PFDSD

-467 DTELLFQRKEDTA
+467 DTELLFQRKEGTA
-480 SSAILQHTALP
+480 SSVILQHAALP

-503 LAIKP
+503 RAIKP
-508 SCKIQYIIR
+508 SCKIQYTIR
-517 SGKIYIQNSQAGE
+517 AGKIHIQNSQAGE

-540 VKRMRLLEGEGEYAL
+540 VKRMRLLEGEVEYAL

-569 TQTETVKI
+569 TQAETVKI

>member
-15 WQWLVLYQTHAQ
+15 WQWLVFYQANAQ
-27 SEWLSPLQWESLIQ
+27 SEWFSPLQWESLIQ
-41 DRQKNLIIKDTVL
+41 DQQKNLIIRDTVL
-54 YQSFDSDNPLS
+54 YQGFDSDNPRT

-78 PQEEGIKGASDSRAI
+78 PQEEGIQGASDSRAI
-93 RLYPGSIL
+93 RLYPGSRL
-101 TIDPILYSA
+101 TIDTLIYPA
-110 LQRVELHI
+110 LKMAEIHI
-118 PFAVQ
+118 PFAFQHVNK
-123 QVREGNDL
+123 EEDIY
-131 CFTTS
+131 FTTY
-136 FNSGGDEVN
+136 FYSGATESDAHPYTVMSN
-145 RRPCILPEKNCTYY
+145 DCSRY
-159 FRQVI
+159 FREVY
-164 SESKRCLFIA
+164 A
-174 GKYDPYKV
+174 GRQCFYRGRRSAPYRLQIKV
-182 QIEVKKKTTSGNGY
+182 TKPTSASDGY

-228 DYTSLRRIAL
+228 DYTSLRRSAL

-267 VLYTR
+267 VLHTR
-272 QMTTLHTFAEKGKWY
+272 QMTTLRTFAEKGKWY

-297 AGIDARFQLGDASTV
+297 AGIDSRFQLGDASTV

-326 DGRRRAEN
+326 DGRGRAEN

-376 FSSPANNSLTFRETL
+376 FSSPANNSQTFRETM

-403 DEANKGWILC
+403 DEANNGWILC
-413 GNPYPSAVSLREV
+413 GNPYPSAVSLQEI
-426 LPNPDLDGHVYLY
+426 LPNPDLDGYVYLY

-459 AFFVKAVQ
+459 AFFIKAVQ

-480 SSAILQHTALP
+480 SSVILQHTALP

-503 LAIKP
+503 QAIKP
-508 SCKIQYIIR
+508 PCKIQYIIR
-517 SGKIYIQNSQAGE
+517 SGKIHIQNSQAGE

>member
-1 MKKNIPFQMAFIAM
+1 MKKNIPFQAILIAIV
-15 WQWLVLYQTHAQ
+15 QWVFNSPMSAQ
-27 SEWLSPLQWESLIQ
+27 SEWLSPLQWKSLVQ
-41 DRQKNLIIKDTVL
+41 DPQKNLIIRDTVL

-70 SGKYDFFY
+70 SGQYNFFY
-78 PQEEGIKGASDSRAI
+78 PQEEGIQGASDSRAI
-93 RLYPGSIL
+93 RLYPGSRL
-101 TIDPILYSA
+101 TIDTLIYPA
-110 LQRVELHI
+110 LKMAEIHI
-118 PFAVQ
+118 PFAFQHVNK
-123 QVREGNDL
+123 EEDIY
-131 CFTTS
+131 FTTY
-136 FNSGGDEVN
+136 FYSGDTEFDA
-145 RRPCILPEKNCTYY
+145 RPYVVKSNDCSRY
-159 FRQVI
+159 FREIYVGRQCFYRGRR
-164 SESKRCLFIA
+164 SA
-174 GKYDPYKV
+174 PYRLQIKV
-182 QIEVKKKTTSGNGY
+182 TKPTSASDGY

-228 DYTSLRRIAL
+228 DYTSLRRVAL

-267 VLYTR
+267 VLHTR

-297 AGIDARFQLGDASTV
+297 EGIDARFQLGDASTV

-376 FSSPANNSLTFRETL
+376 FSSPANNSQTFRETM

-403 DEANKGWILC
+403 DEANNGWILC
-413 GNPYPSAVSLREV
+413 GNPYPSAVSLQEI

-480 SSAILQHTALP
+480 SSVILQHTALP

-503 LAIKP
+503 QAIKP

-517 SGKIYIQNSQAGE
+517 SGKIHIQNSQAGE